1 MTEDRF
7 DLYEELTRDG
17 LSRADLFRRGAALG
31 LSVPAIAAI
40 AAACGNT
47 SSGGSG
53 STGAAGPTEV
63 GTVVT
68 TPAPSGELAQLK
80 WGLFYEPSSLD
91 WIYSYN
97 YEENTVVTNVTECLM
112 RLTPQFE
119 IIPSLAESYK
129 LADDV
134 THVYTI
140 RQGVK
145 FHDGSPMT
153 TADVIYSL
161 KRNQNP
167 NSYWFFAFSNV
178 KSIDQTGAWEVTVRM
193 KRADVTF
200 PGLMATPAGG
210 VGPQAYLKAKGKNYG
225 TPAAGPVGTGPFKFT
240 GWNQGANIGLARNDD
255 YWDTE
260 HKPMTKAIQFSFIP
274 EESTMTTGLLSG
286 EIDGAYHT
294 PYSGLNQLRS
304 TSAGKLYL
312 GKSMLFTVIYVATTT
327 GPMADINIR
336 RALLMAVDRKALA
349 QTVYNGAATPLPYT
363 QLPLDQW
370 GYARSEAAAAYA
382 KLPQPVVDLEGAKK
396 LAAKGDTSGT
406 VVIGTRASF
415 QRYINI
421 ASIIQDAGKKIGLD
435 VRIKAINPN
444 DYGDLFF
451 SSDARKGIDLFVS
464 ENYADIP
471 EPLETLYDTVTP
483 QPPDAAVSYNY
494 DNYDNATVTKDL
506 DAAIGESD
514 DDKRAALI
522 IGAQSVLAK
531 QPANVP
537 LVSPAVPLFL
547 NSRVTGAPASF
558 CYLYY
563 PWARDVGAT

>member
-40 AAACGNT
+40 AAACGSG

-53 STGAAGPTEV
+53 STGVSGVAEV
-63 GTVVT
+63 GTAVT

-112 RLTPQFE
+112 RLTPQFQ
-119 IIPSLAESYK
+119 IVPSLAESYK
-129 LADDV
+129 LADDL

-153 TADVIYSL
+153 TADVMYSL
-161 KRNQNP
+161 KRNLNP
-167 NSYWFFAFSNV
+167 NSYWAFVYFNV
-178 KSIDQTGAWEVTVRM
+178 KSIEQTGTWEVTVHM
-193 KRADVTF
+193 KRPDVIF

-210 VGPQAYLKAKGKNYG
+210 VGPQAYVTAKGKNYG

-240 GWNQGANIGLARNDD
+240 SWNQGANIALARHDD

-260 HKPMTKAIQFSFIP
+260 HSPKTKSVVFSFIP

-312 GKSMLFTVIYVATTT
+312 GKSMLFTVIYISTTS
-327 GPMADINIR
+327 GPLANIN
-336 RALLMAVDRKALA
+336 VRKALLKA
-349 QTVYNGAATPLPYT
+349 IDRQALAKAVYSGAATPLPST
-363 QLPLDQW
+363 MTPLGQW
-370 GYARSEAAAAYA
+370 SYAQSQAKAAYQ
-382 KLPQPVVDLEGAKK
+382 KLPPPVLDLAGAKK
-396 LAAKGDTSGT
+396 LMQGVDTSGT
-406 VVIGTRASF
+406 IVIATRASF

-421 ASIIQDAGKKIGLD
+421 ASIVQDAGKKLGLNIQ
-435 VRIKAINPN
+435 IKPINPN

-451 SSDARKGIDLFVS
+451 SDSARKGIDMFIS

-471 EPLETLYDTVTP
+471 EPLETVYVTVTP
-483 QPPDAAVSYNY
+483 QPANALTYNY
-494 DNYDNATVTKDL
+494 DDYNNRTVTSDL
-506 DAAIGESD
+506 RKAVAESD
-514 DDKRAALI
+514 HSKRASLI
-522 IGAQSVLAK
+522 IDAQSVLAD
-531 QPANVP
+531 QPATLP

-547 NSRVTGAPASF
+547 NKRVTGAPASF

>member
-31 LSVPAIAAI
+31 LTVPAIAAI
-40 AAACGNT
+40 AAACGNSSTAT
-47 SSGGSG
+47 SGPTS
-53 STGAAGPTEV
+53 AAGATEV
-63 GTVVT
+63 GTAVT

-97 YEENTVVTNVTECLM
+97 YEENTVVANVTECLM
-112 RLTPQFE
+112 RLTPQLE
-119 IIPSLAESYK
+119 IVPSLAEAYK
-129 LADDV
+129 LADDL

-161 KRNQNP
+161 KRNLNP
-167 NSYWFFAFSNV
+167 NSYWAFAYFNV
-178 KSIDQTGAWEVTVRM
+178 KSIEQSGTWEVTVHM
-193 KRADVTF
+193 KRPDVIF

-210 VGPQAYLKAKGKNYG
+210 VGPQAYVTAKGKNYG

-240 GWNQGANIGLARNDD
+240 SWNQGANIALARHDD

-260 HKPMTKAIQFSFIP
+260 HAPKTKSVVFSFIP

-312 GKSMLFTVIYVATTT
+312 GKSMLFTVIYISTTS
-327 GPMADINIR
+327 GPLANIN
-336 RALLMAVDRKALA
+336 VRKALLNA
-349 QTVYNGAATPLPYT
+349 IDRQALAKAVYSGAATPLPST
-363 QLPLDQW
+363 MTPLGQW
-370 GYARSEAAAAYA
+370 SYAQSQAKAAYQ
-382 KLPQPVVDLEGAKK
+382 KLPPPVLDLAGAKK
-396 LAAKGDTSGT
+396 LMQGVDTSGT
-406 VVIGTRASF
+406 IVIATRASF

-421 ASIIQDAGKKIGLD
+421 ASIVQDAGKKLGLNIQ
-435 VRIKAINPN
+435 IKPINPN

-451 SSDARKGIDLFVS
+451 SDSARKGIDMFIS

-471 EPLETLYDTVTP
+471 EPLETLYVTVTP
-483 QPPDAAVSYNY
+483 QPANALTYNY
-494 DNYDNATVTKDL
+494 DDYNNRTVTSDL
-506 DAAIGESD
+506 RKAVAESD
-514 DDKRAALI
+514 PSKRASLI
-522 IGAQSVLAK
+522 IDAQSVLAD
-531 QPANVP
+531 QPATLP

-547 NSRVTGAPASF
+547 NKRVTGAPASF

>member
-40 AAACGNT
+40 AAACGSG

-53 STGAAGPTEV
+53 STGASGVAEV
-63 GTVVT
+63 GTAVT

-97 YEENTVVTNVTECLM
+97 YEENTVVTNVNECLM
-112 RLTPQFE
+112 RLTPQLQ
-119 IIPSLAESYK
+119 IVPSLAESYK
-129 LADDV
+129 LADDL

-153 TADVIYSL
+153 TADVMYSL
-161 KRNQNP
+161 KRNVNP
-167 NSYWFFAFSNV
+167 NSYWAFVYFNV
-178 KSIDQTGAWEVTVRM
+178 KSIEQTGTWEVTVHM
-193 KRADVTF
+193 KRPDVIF

-210 VGPQAYLKAKGKNYG
+210 VGPQAYITAKGKNYG

-240 GWNQGANIGLARNDD
+240 SWNQGANIALARHDD

-260 HKPMTKAIQFSFIP
+260 HAPKTKSVVFSFIP

-312 GKSMLFTVIYVATTT
+312 GKSMLFTVIYISTTS
-327 GPMADINIR
+327 GPLANIN
-336 RALLMAVDRKALA
+336 VRKALLKA
-349 QTVYNGAATPLPYT
+349 IDRQALAKAVYSGAATPLPST
-363 QLPLDQW
+363 MTPLSQW
-370 GYARSEAAAAYA
+370 SYAQSQAKAAYE
-382 KLPQPVVDLEGAKK
+382 KLPPPVLDLAGAKK
-396 LAAKGDTSGT
+396 LMQGVDTSGT
-406 VVIGTRASF
+406 IVIATRASF

-421 ASIIQDAGKKIGLD
+421 ASIVQDAGKKLGLNIQ
-435 VRIKAINPN
+435 IKPINPN

-451 SSDARKGIDLFVS
+451 SDSARKGIDMFIS

-471 EPLETLYDTVTP
+471 EPLETVYVTVTP
-483 QPPDAAVSYNY
+483 QPANALTYNY
-494 DNYDNATVTKDL
+494 DDYNNRTVTSDL
-506 DAAIGESD
+506 RKAVAESD
-514 DDKRAALI
+514 PSKRASLI
-522 IGAQSVLAK
+522 IDAQSVLAD
-531 QPANVP
+531 QPATLP

-547 NSRVTGAPASF
+547 NKRVTGAPASF

>member
-17 LSRADLFRRGAALG
+17 LSRSDLFRRGAALG
-31 LSVPAIAAI
+31 LTVPTIAAI

-47 SSGGSG
+47 SN
-53 STGAAGPTEV
+53 STSVVSGAAGATQV
-63 GTVVT
+63 GTDVT

-97 YEENTVVTNVTECLM
+97 YEENTVVTNVTEALM

-119 IIPSLAESYK
+119 IIPSLAQGYK
-129 LADDV
+129 LADDL

-145 FHDGSPMT
+145 FHDGTPMT

-161 KRNQNP
+161 QRNQNP
-167 NSYWFFAFSNV
+167 NSYWFFAFTNV
-178 KSIDQTGAWEVTVRM
+178 KSVEQTGPWEVTVRM
-193 KRADVTF
+193 KKADVTF
-200 PGLMATPAGG
+200 PGLMSTPAGG
-210 VGPQAYLKAKGKNYG
+210 VGPEAYVKAKGKNYG
-225 TPAAGPVGTGPFKFT
+225 TPAAGPVGTGPFKFQA
-240 GWNQGANIGLARNDD
+240 WNQGANIALERNDA
-255 YWDTE
+255 YWDTA
-260 HKPMTKAIQFSFIP
+260 HTPMTKAIQFSFIP

-294 PYSGLNQLRS
+294 PYSGINQLKS
-304 TSAGKLYL
+304 SSAGKLYL
-312 GKSMLFTVIYVATTT
+312 GKSMLFTVIYISTTT
-327 GPMADINIR
+327 GPMADVNIR
-336 RALLMAVDRKALA
+336 KALLMAIDRKALA
-349 QTVYNGAATPLPYT
+349 QTVYSGAATPLPNT
-363 QLPLDQW
+363 QLPLAQW
-370 GYARSEAAAAYA
+370 GYARAQAAAAFA
-382 KLPQPVVDLEGAKK
+382 KLPQPKVDIAGAKK
-396 LAAKGDTSGT
+396 LAAKADTSGT
-406 VVIGTRASF
+406 VVIATRASF

-421 ASIIQDAGKKIGLD
+421 ASIVQDAGKKIGLNIQ
-435 VRIKAINPN
+435 IKAINPN

-494 DNYDNATVTKDL
+494 NDYDNPTVTAAL
-506 DAAIGESD
+506 DQAIGESD
-514 DDKRAALI
+514 ENKRAALI
-522 IGAQSVLAK
+522 IKAQSVLA
-531 QPANVP
+531 QNPANLP
-537 LVSPAVPLFL
+537 LVSPAVPLFMS
-547 NSRVTGAPASF
+547 SRVTGAPASF

-563 PWARDVGAT
+563 PWARDIGAA